1 MRHRSMH
8 SGKVMTAAAACLW
21 AVLVHLPVAAAQPHQ
36 ARASAAPRQIMAVP
50 YYTPGMYVQGLLANR
65 HAPLAGW
72 LARQSEVLLARV
84 QSLCVASP
92 PQAAPALQGA
102 RDQWAQTMAAWTALS
117 TVAIGPIIE
126 RRSIRQ
132 LDFQPARPALILKAI
147 AAAPADVSALDTVGA
162 PARGFP
168 ALEWLLWSS
177 PTVSP
182 GTPGCAYAA
191 VLATELMQQ
200 AVALD
205 AAYTAQARR
214 DWNEA
219 DAEAASTLMGEV
231 VNQWAGA
238 IEQLRWR
245 DLGKP
250 VASAQGRAPEFPR
263 ALSRKTAMAWA
274 SQWQAIKVVASQGS
288 APVPPAGSGMMVP
301 LELYLRGKGQNAPAD
316 ALARA
321 VARADAALN
330 GLSPRHSPARLQAAI
345 QALGELKQVAEA
357 QVAPALQISI
367 GFSDADGD

>member
-1 MRHRSMH
+1 MH
-8 SGKVMTAAAACLW
+8 GNEVLAAAACLW
-21 AVLVHLPVAAAQPHQ
+21 AMLAPLPSAMAQSHQ
-36 ARASAAPRQIMAVP
+36 VPASKAPRQVMAVP

-72 LARQSEVLLARV
+72 LARQSEVLLSKV
-84 QSLCVASP
+84 QSLCAASP

-102 RDQWAQTMAAWTALS
+102 RDQWAQAMATWTALS

-147 AAAPADVSALDTVGA
+147 AAAPPDVSALDTVGA

-168 ALEWLLWSS
+168 ALEWLLWAS
-177 PTVSP
+177 PAISP
-182 GTPGCAYAA
+182 GTPSCSYAV

-200 AVALD
+200 SVALD

-214 DWNEA
+214 DWDEA

-231 VNQWAGA
+231 VNQWTGA

-250 VASAQGRAPEFPR
+250 LASAMGKRPEFPR

-274 SQWQAIKVVASQGS
+274 AQWQAIKVVASQGA
-288 APVPPAGSGMMVP
+288 APVPPGGSGLMVP
-301 LELYLRGKGQNAPAD
+301 LELYLRGKGQNGPAD

-330 GLSPRHSPARLQAAI
+330 NLSPRQSPARLQAAI
-345 QALGELKQVAEA
+345 TALGELKQVAEA
-357 QVAPALQISI
+357 EVAPALQISI